1 MCYGHHAA
9 QTHFHTIYR
18 YSTISVLNIQYLTIV
33 LYTQVTLSSMFP
45 WIDYSWKFLL
55 FYSRRLFQEF
65 YKNPNNKEIGIIEA
79 CFVDS
84 MNILL
89 VPFYSFTMDQMMQ
102 RLELRL
108 LKH

>member
-1 MCYGHHAA
+1 
-9 QTHFHTIYR
+9 
-18 YSTISVLNIQYLTIV
+18 
-33 LYTQVTLSSMFP
+33 MFP
-45 WIDYSWKFLL
+45 RIDYSWKFLL

-79 CFVDS
+79 CFVVS

-89 VPFYSFTMDQMMQ
+89 VTFYSFTMDQMMQ